1 MKLAECSM
9 GIGKLEGDKKDL
21 QVQLNKVENKAK
33 EEARKAGDELQ
44 TLEQQLILTKM
55 SLAEAQ
61 VEIETLRRQLKGR

>member
-1 MKLAECSM
+1 M

-21 QVQLNKVENKAK
+21 QVQLNKLENKSK
-33 EEARKAGDELQ
+33 DDARKAGDELQ

-61 VEIETLRRQLKGR
+61 AENESLRRQLKGR

>member
-1 MKLAECSM
+1 M